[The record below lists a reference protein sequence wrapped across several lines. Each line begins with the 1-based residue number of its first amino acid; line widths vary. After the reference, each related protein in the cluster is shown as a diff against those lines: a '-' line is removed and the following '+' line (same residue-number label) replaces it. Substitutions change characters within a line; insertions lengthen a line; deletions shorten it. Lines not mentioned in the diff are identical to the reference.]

1 MPQTLTAK
9 WKAELGSQHN
19 AIKKKWL
26 HTLTNL
32 TLTGY
37 NPELSNKAFKDKKK
51 IYQESK
57 VYLNKYFQLKIFI
70 QINFRFLIYFFLIF
84 KCFIRKLWIITS

>member
-57 VYLNKYFQLKIFI
+57 VYLNKYFQNIDIWNEESIQKRAEKLADIAIKIWS
-70 QINFRFLIYFFLIF
+70 R
-84 KCFIRKLWIITS
+84 